1 MRLPIGKIAE
11 YTSADYLVEP
21 QGLEK
26 EACGVT
32 WDSREVKPGFVYVA
46 LPGERVDGHDFVE
59 GALRSGAVAALVMHE
74 LPDAVLETAKAEGA
88 AILRVDETARAFTA
102 LARGWRGHLQG
113 KVVALTGSMGKTTTK
128 NLVRDVLSTTFK
140 TVATKANQNNE
151 LGVPRTL
158 LEANA
163 DTEFVVV
170 EMGMRGLGQLE
181 ELCAFV
187 KPDISLITNVGEC
200 HMELLGSKENIARA
214 KAEVLDALADGS
226 GIAVLNAAPSSVS
239 GQSSTSGTS
248 RRSFI
253 MVRAFALVGFPR
265 LSLLLMRPTS
275 SSTKRV
281 ALRLRSI
288 FPTGSTLAL
297 LRCAVLIM
305 PIMLVLQLLSV
316 GRVAFLPMR
325 LLPVLAHRRRN
336 RAARKWFAP
345 KAVSPLST
353 MLTTL
358 ILIRCA
364 LRLLCF
370 VR

>member
-88 AILRVDETARAFTA
+88 AILRVDEAARAFTA

-113 KVVALTGSMGKTTTK
+113 KVIALTGSMGKTTTK
-128 NLVRDVLSTTFK
+128 NLVRDVLSATFK
-140 TVATKANQNNE
+140 TVATTANQNNE

-187 KPDISLITNVGEC
+187 KPDISLITNVGEPRPKC
-200 HMELLGSKENIARA
+200 SMPCL
-214 KAEVLDALADGS
+214 
-226 GIAVLNAAPSSVS
+226 
-239 GQSSTSGTS
+239 
-248 RRSFI
+248 
-253 MVRAFALVGFPR
+253 MVRA
-265 LSLLLMRPTS
+265 
-275 SSTKRV
+275 
-281 ALRLRSI
+281 
-288 FPTGSTLAL
+288 
-297 LRCAVLIM
+297 
-305 PIMLVLQLLSV
+305 
-316 GRVAFLPMR
+316 
-325 LLPVLAHRRRN
+325 
-336 RAARKWFAP
+336 
-345 KAVSPLST
+345 
-353 MLTTL
+353 
-358 ILIRCA
+358 
-364 LRLLCF
+364 LLC
-370 VR
+370 